1 MSNVYRESVN
11 LKIQNRHVVV
21 GVTAVEVNPFGFQFV
36 KGILLRAPGTLDPVP
51 NTTTVWIGN
60 ANITANTAVETGG
73 FPIIPGASLFIPVEF
88 VEGLYAIASAVDQNL
103 AWLGV

>member
-36 KGILLRAPGTLDPVP
+36 KGILLRAPGTLDPTP
-51 NTTTVWIGN
+51 NTTSIWIGN
-60 ANITANTAVETGG
+60 ASITAGTNIENGG
-73 FPIIPGASLFIPVEF
+73 FPIIPGASLFLPVEF
-88 VEGLYAIASAVDQNL
+88 VEDLYAISDAADQKL